1 MTKYYLIPPHLYD
14 DQFWWKTD
22 DIEFWKTK
30 LLLNPKAPI
39 LELAAG
45 TGRIGFPLIRESS
58 NYTGLEL
65 SEQYVDYANKK
76 ISSLSSR
83 SKFIQGDMRDFNL
96 NKFYKC
102 IFIGFNSFLHLL
114 SEYDAIR
121 CLESIKKHMNADS
134 ILYLDLFV
142 PNTNFLYRANK
153 EKTNILTFQDSIL
166 KKSVDIIET
175 LEYDFDNEVMAIK
188 WNYLSSQKSVY
199 PTFNF
204 KMKLYYP
211 DSMHKIL
218 DLCGLSIRNMWG
230 SYDHQSFSELSDLQL
245 YECVLK

>member
-30 LLLNPKAPI
+30 LLHNPKAPI

-58 NYTGLEL
+58 SYTGLEL

-96 NKFYKC
+96 NKFDKC
-102 IFIGFNSFLHLL
+102 IFIGFN
-114 SEYDAIR
+114 
-121 CLESIKKHMNADS
+121 
-134 ILYLDLFV
+134 
-142 PNTNFLYRANK
+142 
-153 EKTNILTFQDSIL
+153 
-166 KKSVDIIET
+166 
-175 LEYDFDNEVMAIK
+175 
-188 WNYLSSQKSVY
+188 
-199 PTFNF
+199 
-204 KMKLYYP
+204 
-211 DSMHKIL
+211 
-218 DLCGLSIRNMWG
+218 
-230 SYDHQSFSELSDLQL
+230 
-245 YECVLK
+245 